1 MTAVERSEVV
11 VLGVK
16 PHVVPVVA
24 AGLKDRGSGQ
34 LLVSVAAGLDT
45 ARLAEMFGS
54 EWRHVRAMPNTAVTV
69 GEGATVYCLGPGA
82 DNTDSDLVT
91 RLFSSVGLC
100 RRVEESQ
107 IGEVVVRLWL
117 WLTSLI
123 LLRRGDGSVRQWPRL
138 HVSHTGSHG

>member
-1 MTAVERSEVV
+1 MTASVPESDAALLEPLSQLGCQTTHCNLTAVEQSEVV

-45 ARLAEMFGS
+45 VRLAEMFGS

-107 IGEVVVRLWL
+107 IGEVVV
-117 WLTSLI
+117 
-123 LLRRGDGSVRQWPRL
+123 VRW
-138 HVSHTGSHG
+138 